1 MHLQPPLYFFSS
13 HCLYAEKTTVE
24 LLQRPLFPGT
34 ATTAGF
40 DSLTVLH
47 DQLRRNIYKCVVQ
60 AGACDLHYDGIKE
73 LSEGKPTIT
82 NLKSSNSLFISFFI
96 NITTDIGYVH
106 ICCLSFP
113 FAQTNRKHK
122 YDLLI
127 NRNPGRQE
135 RNKISIKK

>member
-13 HCLYAEKTTVE
+13 HCLYAEKNTVE

-60 AGACDLHYDGIKE
+60 AGACDLHHDGIKE
-73 LSEGKPTIT
+73 LSEGKTHYYKPQVI
-82 NLKSSNSLFISFFI
+82 KQSFYKLFYQH
-96 NITTDIGYVH
+96 N
-106 ICCLSFP
+106 C
-113 FAQTNRKHK
+113 
-122 YDLLI
+122 
-127 NRNPGRQE
+127 
-135 RNKISIKK
+135 